1 MLQATMLRSDLVAT
15 FVLIAD
21 AGSLSGAAGR
31 LGLSR
36 SVASERLA
44 ALEAELGV
52 HLVTRST
59 RGLSLTPA
67 GERFLEHARG
77 LLQAMEA
84 ARDAVAESDGSLTG
98 RLRVAV
104 PSALAVDW
112 LTPLFARFLEAHPR
126 IVMEVAASDRT
137 IDLVQEGFDL
147 AIRSARLPDSELV
160 AKRLTTGRRLVVC
173 SPAYAERHRLPS
185 TVAELASHS
194 SLVYRNRRISQEWG
208 FHGAQGLRTARV
220 SGRFEADD
228 GGVLRSAAIEGLGLA
243 LLPSFMVTRDL
254 LAGRLLPVRLEARP
268 VADAIA
274 VVYPAAH
281 RALPRLRAL
290 IEHLAE
296 ALGDPPPWD
305 RALAAAGFLSLD

>member
-1 MLQATMLRSDLVAT
+1 MLRLAMLRSDLVAT

-31 LGLSR
+31 LGVSR
-36 SVASERLA
+36 SVVSERLA
-44 ALEAELGV
+44 ALEADLGV

-112 LTPLFARFLEAHPR
+112 LTPLFARFLERHPH

-137 IDLVQEGFDL
+137 IDIVQEGFDL
-147 AIRSARLPDSELV
+147 AIRSARLPDSDLV
-160 AKRLTTGRRLVVC
+160 ARRLTTGRRLVVC
-173 SPAYAERHRLPS
+173 SPAYAEGQGLPS
-185 TVAELASHS
+185 NVAALADHA
-194 SLVYRNRRISQEWG
+194 SLVYRNRRVSQEWG
-208 FHGAQGLRTARV
+208 FQGARGLRTARV

-228 GGVLRSAAIEGLGLA
+228 GAVLRSAAIEGLGLA
-243 LLPSFMVTRDL
+243 LLPSFMVARDL
-254 LAGRLLPVRLEARP
+254 LAGKLLPVPLEERP
-268 VADAIA
+268 VTDAVAA
-274 VVYPAAH
+274 VFPPAH
-281 RALPRLRAL
+281 RGLPRLRAL
-290 IEHLAE
+290 VEHLAE